1 VIDRI
6 AVATGNIA
14 CCEAGLRG
22 YTVSIQR
29 PDGSWQA
36 VAHPKDQFWYRTVEF
51 RFDPV
56 QAKAVRVSSQWTTI
70 RGTRMLDM
78 NYTGFSGGLPPPF
91 MGLQTQTN
99 YVMSVSAVSAWAATT
114 TSR

>member
-1 VIDRI
+1 
-6 AVATGNIA
+6 
-14 CCEAGLRG
+14 
-22 YTVSIQR
+22 VSIQR